1 MIARGSSVD
10 AFEWTAARR
19 PASPADR
26 CETGEL
32 PSEARWRAT
41 RELGTCRPS
50 LDVRARRPRSTDVAA
65 TTRQP
70 VDRGPLARHGS
81 DASRIGGPQASGA
94 PWLRCLANR
103 WSAGLWPAMAPMP
116 RESVVRGPLTRH
128 GFDASRIGG
137 PQASGAPW
145 LRCLANRWTAGPP
158 WLRCL
163 ANRWTAGLW
172 PAMASMPRES
182 VVRGPLARHGFD
194 ASRIGGPRAS
204 GPPLVGTIAD
214 ATT

>member
-32 PSEARWRAT
+32 PSEARRRAT

-70 VDRGPLARHGS
+70 VVRGPLARHGFDASRIGGPRARHGS
-81 DASRIGGPQASGA
+81 DASRIGGPRAS
-94 PWLRCLANR
+94 
-103 WSAGLWPAMAPMP
+103 
-116 RESVVRGPLTRH
+116 
-128 GFDASRIGG
+128 
-137 PQASGAPW
+137 
-145 LRCLANRWTAGPP
+145 GPP

-194 ASRIGGPRAS
+194 ASRIGGPRARHGSDASRIGGPRAS
-204 GPPLVGTIAD
+204 GPPWLRCLANRWTAGLWPASCWNDRLTQRPD
-214 ATT
+214 LEPHSP